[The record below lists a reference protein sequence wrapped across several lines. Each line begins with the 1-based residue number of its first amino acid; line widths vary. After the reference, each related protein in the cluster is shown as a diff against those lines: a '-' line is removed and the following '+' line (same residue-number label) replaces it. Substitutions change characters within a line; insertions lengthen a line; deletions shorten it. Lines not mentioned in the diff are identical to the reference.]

1 MVAERFM
8 KYPLPFSLAS
18 LESPSGSASVETV
31 VKILHPNAI
40 SELLEIWQAAAV
52 EYEEAHPA
60 VKVRFDYLENE
71 EFKAKLPMLL
81 QSSDRPSAFHSWG
94 GGVVL
99 EHIRAGVC
107 QDITNAIA
115 GNFKDSFYPTGVQAF
130 MSQGQSYGLPD
141 SIGPIVFWYDKE
153 LARLRSGGLEAPPRP
168 QNDRSYEARRRRR
181 STQLFAR
188 RGATS
193 DRRL

>member
-1 MVAERFM
+1 M
-8 KYPLPFSLAS
+8 KYPLSFSLAA
-18 LESPSGSASVETV
+18 LESPSGSASAEAV

-52 EYEEAHPA
+52 EYEEANPA

-81 QSSDRPSAFHSWG
+81 ESSDRPSAFHSWG

-99 EHIRAGVC
+99 EHIHAGVC

-130 MSQGQSYGLPD
+130 MAQGKSYGLPD
-141 SIGPIVFWYDKE
+141 SVGPIVFW
-153 LARLRSGGLEAPPRP
+153 
-168 QNDRSYEARRRRR
+168 
-181 STQLFAR
+181 
-188 RGATS
+188 
-193 DRRL
+193 